1 LDTQKGAV
9 DLEKIYIRRT
19 GKLIALQETLK
30 KLKKKMNNNIR
41 TPQLIINRF

>member
-1 LDTQKGAV
+1 MDTQKGAV
-9 DLEKIYIRRT
+9 ALEKIYIRRT

-41 TPQLIINRF
+41 TQQLINK